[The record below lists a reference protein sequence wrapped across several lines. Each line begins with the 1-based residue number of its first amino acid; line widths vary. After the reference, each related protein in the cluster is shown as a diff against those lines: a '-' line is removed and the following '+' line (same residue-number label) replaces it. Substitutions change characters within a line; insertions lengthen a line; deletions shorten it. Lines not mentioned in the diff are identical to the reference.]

1 MQTHDHANAADGMTN
16 DTVRDYRK
24 SMKIALFITIVFLL
38 VEIAGGLLS
47 GSLALISD
55 AGHMFSDVL
64 SLVLSLGAMTLALQ
78 LPTKERTYGYHRGEI
93 FAAFINSLLLIGV
106 SAGILWE
113 AYQRAVTPAPVQGGL
128 MLIVAC
134 IGLVANLGV
143 VFLLHGSHNLN
154 VRSAFLHVV
163 GDTIS
168 SVTVIAAAAWI
179 AFTGQVIADP
189 ILSGIIA
196 ILIVISA
203 VRILRETIAI
213 LLQFTPQSVDFD
225 AVVADMTTVK
235 GVDGVHHVHLWSLCS
250 DINVLDAHVFS
261 CETDVKQIEQ
271 MKREIKERLKKYRI
285 LHSTLEFECD
295 ECKDC
300 AIVQHIKEHPV

>member
-1 MQTHDHANAADGMTN
+1 MTH
-16 DTVRDYRK
+16 DTVRDYQK
-24 SMKIALFITIVFLL
+24 SMKIALFITIVFFL

-64 SLVLSLGAMTLALQ
+64 SLILSLGAMTLALQ

-113 AYQRAVTPAPVQGGL
+113 AYQRAVNPAPIQGGL
-128 MLIVAC
+128 MFLVAC
-134 IGLVANLGV
+134 IGLIANLGV

-168 SVTVIAAAAWI
+168 SVAVIVAAAWI

-189 ILSGIIA
+189 VLSGIIA

-225 AVVADMTTVK
+225 AVIADMTTVK

-261 CETDVKQIEQ
+261 CERDVNKIEQ
-271 MKREIKERLKKYRI
+271 MKREIKDRLKKYRI

-300 AIVQHIKEHPV
+300 DLVEYIRQQPG

>member
-1 MQTHDHANAADGMTN
+1 MTQ
-16 DTVRDYRK
+16 DTIRDYRK
-24 SMKIALFITIVFLL
+24 SLKIALIITIVFFL

-47 GSLALISD
+47 GSLALLSD

-78 LPTKERTYGYHRGEI
+78 VPTKERTYGYHRGEI
-93 FAAFINSLLLIGV
+93 FAAFINSILLVGV
-106 SAGILWE
+106 SAGIVWE
-113 AYQRAVTPAPVQGGL
+113 AYQRVLNPAPIEGGL
-128 MLIVAC
+128 MFLVAC

-168 SVTVIAAAAWI
+168 SVAVIAAALWI
-179 AFTGQVIADP
+179 TFTGQVIADP
-189 ILSGIIA
+189 VLSVIIA
-196 ILIVISA
+196 VLIAISA
-203 VRILRETIAI
+203 VRILRETVMI

-225 AVVADMTTVK
+225 AVIADMTSVN

-250 DINVLDAHVFS
+250 EINVLDAHVYS
-261 CETDVKQIEQ
+261 CERDVEKIEQ

-285 LHSTLEFECD
+285 LHSTLEFEYE

-300 AIVQHIKEHPV
+300 ALVKHIPAHHG

>member
-1 MQTHDHANAADGMTN
+1 MTQ
-16 DTVRDYRK
+16 DTPRDYRK
-24 SMKIALFITIVFLL
+24 SMKTALFITLVFLL
-38 VEIAGGLLS
+38 VEIVGGLLS

-55 AGHMFSDVL
+55 AGHMFSDAL

-78 LPTKERTYGYHRGEI
+78 LPTTERTYGYHRGEI

-113 AYQRAVTPAPVQGGL
+113 AYVRAVNPAPVQGGL
-128 MLIVAC
+128 MFIVAC
-134 IGLVANLGV
+134 IGLVANIGV
-143 VFLLHGSHNLN
+143 ISLLHGSHNLN

-179 AFTGQVIADP
+179 TFTGQVIADP
-189 ILSGIIA
+189 ILSGVIA
-196 ILIVISA
+196 ILIVMSA
-203 VRILRETIAI
+203 IRILRETIAI

-225 AVVADMTTVK
+225 VVIADITAVK

-250 DINVLDAHVFS
+250 DINVLDAHVYS
-261 CETDVKQIEQ
+261 CERDVEKIERMKQ
-271 MKREIKERLKKYRI
+271 EIKERLKKYRI

-300 AIVQHIKEHPV
+300 ALVELIKEHHG

>member
-1 MQTHDHANAADGMTN
+1 MTHDTIG
-16 DTVRDYRK
+16 DYRK
-24 SMKIALFITIVFLL
+24 SMKIALIITVVFLF
-38 VEIAGGLLS
+38 VEIAGGLFS
-47 GSLALISD
+47 GSLALLSD

-113 AYQRAVTPAPVQGGL
+113 AYQRAINPAPVQGGL
-128 MLIVAC
+128 MLMVAC
-134 IGLVANLGV
+134 IGLGANLWV
-143 VFLLHGSHNLN
+143 IYLLHGSHNLN

-168 SVTVIAAAAWI
+168 SVAVIVAAVWI
-179 AFTGQVIADP
+179 ALTGQVMIDP
-189 ILSGIIA
+189 VLSAFIA

-203 VRILRETIAI
+203 LRLLRETVTI

-225 AVVADMTTVK
+225 AVIADMTAVS

-250 DINVLDAHVFS
+250 DINVLDAHVYS
-261 CETDVKQIEQ
+261 CEREVEKIEQ
-271 MKREIKERLKKYRI
+271 MKKEIKERLKKYRI

-300 AIVQHIKEHPV
+300 AIVQHIRDSPV

>member
-1 MQTHDHANAADGMTN
+1 MTH

-24 SMKIALFITIVFLL
+24 SMKIALFVTFVFLL

-64 SLVLSLGAMTLALQ
+64 SLILSLVAMSLALQ
-78 LPTKERTYGYHRGEI
+78 LPTKERTYGYHRAEI
-93 FAAFINSLLLIGV
+93 FAAFINSLLLIAV
-106 SAGILWE
+106 SAGIFWE
-113 AYQRAVTPAPVQGGL
+113 AYQRILNPTPVEGGL
-128 MLIVAC
+128 MLIVAG
-134 IGLVANLGV
+134 IGLVANIGV
-143 VFLLHGSHNLN
+143 VFLLHGSHDLN

-163 GDTIS
+163 GDTVS
-168 SVTVIAAAAWI
+168 SVAVIAAAVWI
-179 AFTGQVIADP
+179 TFTGQVIADP

-196 ILIVISA
+196 VLIVISA
-203 VRILRETIAI
+203 ARILCETISI
-213 LLQFTPQSVDFD
+213 LLQFTPKSVDFD
-225 AVVADMTTVK
+225 AVIADMTAVK

-250 DINVLDAHVFS
+250 DINVLDAHVYS
-261 CETDVKQIEQ
+261 CERGVEKIEVMKQ
-271 MKREIKERLKKYRI
+271 EIKERLKKYRI

-300 AIVQHIKEHPV
+300 GLVEHIEKHPL

>member
-1 MQTHDHANAADGMTN
+1 MTR

-24 SMKIALFITIVFLL
+24 SMKIALFITLVFLL
-38 VEIAGGLLS
+38 VEVIGGLLS

-55 AGHMFSDVL
+55 AGHMFSDLL
-64 SLVLSLGAMTLALQ
+64 SLLLSLGAMTLALQ

-113 AYQRAVTPAPVQGGL
+113 AYLRAVSPAPVQGGL
-128 MLIVAC
+128 MFIVAC

-168 SVTVIAAAAWI
+168 SVAVIAAAAWI
-179 AFTGQVIADP
+179 SLTGQVIADP
-189 ILSGIIA
+189 VLSGTIA
-196 ILIVISA
+196 VLIVISA

-213 LLQFTPQSVDFD
+213 LLQFTPRSVDFD
-225 AVVADMTTVK
+225 AVVADMTSVK
-235 GVDGVHHVHLWSLCS
+235 GVDGVHHVHLWSLCT
-250 DINVLDAHVFS
+250 DINVLDAHVYS
-261 CETDVKQIEQ
+261 CERDVEKTEQ
-271 MKREIKERLKKYRI
+271 MKQEIKERLLKYRI
-285 LHSTLEFECD
+285 LHSTLEFECE

-300 AIVQHIKEHPV
+300 TLVEHIREYPG

>member
-1 MQTHDHANAADGMTN
+1 MTH

-24 SMKIALFITIVFLL
+24 SMKIALFITIVFFL

-113 AYQRAVTPAPVQGGL
+113 AYLRTVNPAPVQGGL
-128 MLIVAC
+128 MFIVAC

-154 VRSAFLHVV
+154 VQSAFLHVV

-168 SVTVIAAAAWI
+168 SVAVIAAAAWI

-189 ILSGIIA
+189 ILSAIIA

-203 VRILRETIAI
+203 VRILRETIMI

-225 AVVADMTTVK
+225 SVISDMTSVK

-250 DINVLDAHVFS
+250 DINVLDAHVYS
-261 CETDVKQIEQ
+261 CERDVEKIEQ
-271 MKREIKERLKKYRI
+271 MKQEIKELLKKYRI
-285 LHSTLEFECD
+285 LHSTLEFECE

-300 AIVQHIKEHPV
+300 ALVKHIKEHAG

>member
-1 MQTHDHANAADGMTN
+1 MTH

-24 SMKIALFITIVFLL
+24 YLKIALFITLAFLL
-38 VEIAGGLLS
+38 VEIIGGLLS

-55 AGHMFSDVL
+55 AGHMFSDLL
-64 SLVLSLGAMTLALQ
+64 SLLLSLGAMTLALQ

-113 AYQRAVTPAPVQGGL
+113 AYLRAVNPAPVQGGL
-128 MLIVAC
+128 MFIVAS

-168 SVTVIAAAAWI
+168 SVAVIAAAAWI
-179 AFTGQVIADP
+179 TFTGQVIADP

-225 AVVADMTTVK
+225 AVVADMTGVK

-250 DINVLDAHVFS
+250 DINVLDAHVYS
-261 CETDVKQIEQ
+261 CERDVEKIEQ
-271 MKREIKERLKKYRI
+271 MKQEIKVRLKKYRI
-285 LHSTLEFECD
+285 LHSTLEFECE
-295 ECKDC
+295 ECKEC
-300 AIVQHIKEHPV
+300 GLVENINKHPL

>member
-1 MQTHDHANAADGMTN
+1 MTT

-24 SMKIALFITIVFLL
+24 SMKIALFITVVFLL

-64 SLVLSLGAMTLALQ
+64 ALVLSLGAMTLALQ

-93 FAAFINSLLLIGV
+93 FAAFINSLLLNGV

-113 AYQRAVTPAPVQGGL
+113 AYQRLLNPAPVQGGL
-128 MLIVAC
+128 MFIVAC
-134 IGLVANLGV
+134 MGLAANIAI
-143 VFLLHGSHNLN
+143 VFLLHGSNNLN

-163 GDTIS
+163 GDTVS
-168 SVTVIAAAAWI
+168 SVAVIVAAVWI
-179 AFTGQVIADP
+179 SLTGQVIADP

-203 VRILRETIAI
+203 ARILRETIAI

-250 DINVLDAHVFS
+250 DINVLDAHVYS
-261 CETDVKQIEQ
+261 CERDVEKIEQ
-271 MKREIKERLKKYRI
+271 TKQEIKERLKKYRI
-285 LHSTLEFECD
+285 LHSTLEFECE

-300 AIVQHIKEHPV
+300 ALVEKIKEQPG

>member
-1 MQTHDHANAADGMTN
+1 MTH

-24 SMKIALFITIVFLL
+24 SMKIALIITVVFLF

-47 GSLALISD
+47 GSLALLSD
-55 AGHMFSDVL
+55 AGHMFSDVF
-64 SLVLSLGAMTLALQ
+64 SLLLSLGAMTLALQ

-113 AYQRAVTPAPVQGGL
+113 AYQRAINPAPVQGGL
-128 MLIVAC
+128 MLVVAC
-134 IGLVANLGV
+134 IGLGANLLAI
-143 VFLLHGSHNLN
+143 FLLHGSHNLN
-154 VRSAFLHVV
+154 VRSAFLHIV

-168 SVTVIAAAAWI
+168 SVAVIVAAVWI
-179 AFTGQVIADP
+179 ALTGQVMIDP
-189 ILSGIIA
+189 VLSAFIA

-203 VRILRETIAI
+203 VRLLRETVTI

-225 AVVADMTTVK
+225 AVVADMTSVS
-235 GVDGVHHVHLWSLCS
+235 GVEGVHHVHIWSLCS
-250 DINVLDAHVFS
+250 DINVLDAHVYS
-261 CETDVKQIEQ
+261 CERDVEKVEQ
-271 MKREIKERLKKYRI
+271 MKLEIKKRLKKYRI

-300 AIVQHIKEHPV
+300 AIVQHIEEHPV

>member
-1 MQTHDHANAADGMTN
+1 MIHN
-16 DTVRDYRK
+16 DRDYRK
-24 SMKIALFITIVFLL
+24 SMKVALFITVAFLL

-64 SLVLSLGAMTLALQ
+64 ALVLSLGAMTLALQ

-93 FAAFINSLLLIGV
+93 LAAFINSVLLVGV

-113 AYQRAVTPAPVQGGL
+113 AYLRAVNPAPVQGGL
-128 MLIVAC
+128 MFIVAC
-134 IGLVANLGV
+134 VGLFANLGV

-163 GDTIS
+163 GDTVS
-168 SVTVIAAAAWI
+168 SVAVIAAAAWI
-179 AFTGQVIADP
+179 TFTGQVIADP
-189 ILSGIIA
+189 LLSGFIA

-203 VRILRETIAI
+203 ARILRETISI

-225 AVVADMTTVK
+225 AVVADMTSVS
-235 GVDGVHHVHLWSLCS
+235 GVDGVHHVHLWSLSS
-250 DINVLDAHVFS
+250 DINVLDAHVYS
-261 CETDVKQIEQ
+261 CERDVDTIER
-271 MKREIKERLKKYRI
+271 MKKEIKERLKKYRI
-285 LHSTLEFECD
+285 LHSTLEFECI

-300 AIVQHIKEHPV
+300 ALVENIKEHPG

>member
-1 MQTHDHANAADGMTN
+1 MTQ
-16 DTVRDYRK
+16 DTIRDYRK
-24 SMKIALFITIVFLL
+24 SLKIALFITTLFFL

-47 GSLALISD
+47 GSLALLSD

-78 LPTKERTYGYHRGEI
+78 VPTKERTYGYHRGEI
-93 FAAFINSLLLIGV
+93 FAAFINSILLVGV
-106 SAGILWE
+106 SAGIVWE
-113 AYQRAVTPAPVQGGL
+113 AYQRVLNPAPVQGGL
-128 MLIVAC
+128 MFLVAC

-168 SVTVIAAAAWI
+168 SVAVIAAAIWI
-179 AFTGQVIADP
+179 TFTGQVIADP
-189 ILSGIIA
+189 VLSGIIA
-196 ILIVISA
+196 VLIVISA
-203 VRILRETIAI
+203 VRILRETVMI

-225 AVVADMTTVK
+225 AVIADMTTVK

-250 DINVLDAHVFS
+250 DINVLDAHVYS
-261 CETDVKQIEQ
+261 CERDVDTIGQ

-285 LHSTLEFECD
+285 LHSTLEFECE

-300 AIVQHIKEHPV
+300 ALVVHIPEHHG